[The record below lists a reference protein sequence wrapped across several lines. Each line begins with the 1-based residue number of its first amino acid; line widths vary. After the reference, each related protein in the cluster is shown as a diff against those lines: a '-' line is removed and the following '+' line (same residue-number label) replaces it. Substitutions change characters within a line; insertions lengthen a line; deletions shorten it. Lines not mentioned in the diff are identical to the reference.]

1 MTIAH
6 IFKRPGLYLGT
17 GFNTIDEFR
26 IFMSSI
32 SFVDRFSPEEQ
43 AALRAYPEFVVRYY
57 HGSFENRSWPLELL
71 YDHRDHDAAIKAG
84 MIMFLKLVS
93 LIREKG
99 GDHLPLVLQSAQ
111 ELGRF
116 NPHSPPDR
124 LESLI
129 DDATV
134 MKNHFVS

>member
-6 IFKRPGLYLGT
+6 IFKRPGLYLGA

-32 SFVDRFSPEEQ
+32 SFVDRFSQEEQ
-43 AALRAYPEFVVRYY
+43 AALRAFPEFVVRYY

-71 YDHRDHDAAIKAG
+71 YDHRDHDTAIKAG
-84 MIMFLKLVS
+84 MIMFLEFTS
-93 LIREKG
+93 LIRQKG
-99 GDHLPLVLQSAQ
+99 VDHLPLVLQSAQ
-111 ELGRF
+111 ELGHI
-116 NPHSPPDR
+116 NPFSPSDR

-129 DDATV
+129 DDAIAL
-134 MKNHFVS
+134 SEQ